1 MAQVYFYDLTTRRE
15 IEDCPFNGK
24 VWLGTS
30 AMVRDASGKFIEGTC
45 TSVEIGM
52 TPRPRSMKEVK
63 VVTLADFPG
72 RDAVAVKVWFPKGV
86 EWRKLVAA
94 PEVFEPMRNARGEIV
109 DPVFNGEVA

>member
-15 IEDCPFNGK
+15 IDDCPFKGK

-52 TPRPRSMKEVK
+52 TPRPRNMKEVK

-72 RDAVAVKVWFPKGV
+72 HDAIAVKVWYGPKSKP

-94 PEVFEPMRNARGEIV
+94 PANA
-109 DPVFNGEVA
+109 EVA